1 MQGLPKRDPAVKIKN
16 PEEKAFFDSVFLPEI
31 EMLQE
36 ILLML
41 CSGPEV
47 RGIVLVQGLS
57 KLIDLFY
64 LFILF
69 IIIELFPFPNADIG
83 IFPLLSSLAFS
94 QVIGFYVLPDGFLRG

>member
-41 CSGPEV
+41 CSWQKMW
-47 RGIVLVQGLS
+47 RIVLLQRLY
-57 KLIDLFY
+57 KLIRLILFY
-64 LFILF
+64 CFHN
-69 IIIELFPFPNADIG
+69 IIVF
-83 IFPLLSSLAFS
+83 
-94 QVIGFYVLPDGFLRG
+94 